1 MLAPLSFVLPYISI
15 MSDPNEDY
23 VHPTFSGEV
32 YFTLTIQCDD
42 LEANDKDELITEI
55 RQAIARKL
63 EGIPASVVFEDDDLS
78 ISNEEEDFMSRADRL
93 YEQAN
98 DK

>member
-1 MLAPLSFVLPYISI
+1 V
-15 MSDPNEDY
+15 
-23 VHPTFSGEV
+23 V
-32 YFTLTIQCDD
+32 Y
-42 LEANDKDELITEI
+42 
-55 RQAIARKL
+55 
-63 EGIPASVVFEDDDLS
+63 EDDDLS

>member
-1 MLAPLSFVLPYISI
+1 
-15 MSDPNEDY
+15 MSNPNEDY

-32 YFTLTIQCDD
+32 YFSVTIQCDD
-42 LEANDKDELITEI
+42 QQANDKDELITEI
-55 RQAIARKL
+55 RKIIARKL
-63 EGIPASVVFEDDDLS
+63 EDMPASVEHEDDDLS